1 MNQAWQETLG
11 YSEAELEHLSIFQII
26 HPEDLTHCQ
35 TAMQRLFTGEKF
47 IGIETRFLTKDGRI
61 IVVEGNV
68 NCQLKDDIPIS
79 TRGIFRDITERK
91 EAEKALEE
99 LNKQLTYDPKNL
111 DVLTPIAEIN
121 ERLNRIPEAIV
132 AREAIR
138 TLDPWNS
145 KNLLQLGREYQFIG
159 DFNKMQEVREAILKF
174 DSVSKESEAAKAELV
189 VE

>member
-1 MNQAWQETLG
+1 MTVSAVILVSFLYRGEEAAFQTRIRFNPQDVANNNAILEFASKSLETPLIEPA
-11 YSEAELEHLSIFQII
+11 YK
-26 HPEDLTHCQ
+26 
-35 TAMQRLFTGEKF
+35 TASLNYLAASGF
-47 IGIETRFLTKDGRI
+47 
-61 IVVEGNV
+61 
-68 NCQLKDDIPIS
+68 
-79 TRGIFRDITERK
+79 
-91 EAEKALEE
+91 AEKALEE

-121 ERLNRIPEAIV
+121 ERLNRIPEAIL

-138 TLDPWNS
+138 KLDPWNS